1 MKLDTARLR
10 HFAPFA
16 LPLLIVVF
24 GWLLLVRPTMASGAE
39 SARQLQALEQ
49 RLAAVRRSLTGPR
62 PATVSGDARAAFE
75 RQVAA
80 RDASAQVFERLATLA
95 KQAGVTNLT
104 IETGQRTAVT
114 VGTGPQAASAVP
126 DPRIAL
132 FEVPLA
138 FLPITMAFDGP
149 YAAAGQFLWQLR
161 DPPTVVEIRT
171 LEMRS
176 TETGDGRVHMTLTL
190 FAFARQ
196 PGDVVPAGGRR

>member
-1 MKLDTARLR
+1 MKLDTARLT
-10 HFAPFA
+10 HLAPFA

-24 GWLLLVRPTMASGAE
+24 GWLLLVGPTLTDGAE
-39 SARQLQALEQ
+39 NARQLQGLEE
-49 RLAAVRRSLTGPR
+49 RMAAVRRSLAGPR
-62 PATVSGDARAAFE
+62 PSAVSGDARAAFE

-104 IETGQRTAVT
+104 IETGERTVVASA
-114 VGTGPQAASAVP
+114 TGPQAASAAA

-138 FLPITMAFDGP
+138 FLPITMSFDAT
-149 YAAAGQFLWQLR
+149 YAAAGQFLWNLR
-161 DPPTVVEIRT
+161 NGPTVVEIWT
-171 LEMRS
+171 LAMTPAE
-176 TETGDGRVHMTLTL
+176 GADGRVHVTLTL

-196 PGDVVPAGGRR
+196 AGDAVPTGGLR